1 MLTQTN
7 MRVCSLVWGLQ
18 VTYLSFLWKILI
30 RFQFSIIFVKTESLL
45 SLNDYTLEFGMHTES
60 TGMGICIVTVPSMGP
75 M

>member
-1 MLTQTN
+1 MERARDLF
-7 MRVCSLVWGLQ
+7 V
-18 VTYLSFLWKILI
+18 FLMENLETFI

-45 SLNDYTLEFGMHTES
+45 SLNDYTHKFGMHTES